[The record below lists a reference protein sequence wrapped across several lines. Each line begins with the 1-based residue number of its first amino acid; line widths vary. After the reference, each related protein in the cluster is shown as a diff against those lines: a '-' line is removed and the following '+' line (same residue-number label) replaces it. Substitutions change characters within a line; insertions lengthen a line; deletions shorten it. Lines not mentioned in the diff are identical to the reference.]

1 MWLTAMS
8 MEIYAYVFGNPR
20 HADRPIEK
28 GQGVGWGAGGILE
41 PQRGYN
47 ASSVGD
53 ADAAITAAER

>member
-1 MWLTAMS
+1 MQIDQSKRGCGL
-8 MEIYAYVFGNPR
+8 NPQPLFPLR
-20 HADRPIEK
+20 SCLEK
-28 GQGVGWGAGGILE
+28 GQGVGWGTGGILE